1 MSEDRETP
9 LKAQPEIPPAPHIAD
24 DTMPGEARADI
35 FFAAVKTTRMPMIVT
50 DPHREDNPI
59 IFCNAAFE
67 RMTGYKQSEIVG
79 SNCRFLQGPE
89 TDKDSIGLV
98 RDAIARKEEVAVEI
112 LNYRKNGSTFWNAL
126 FVSPVFG
133 DNGDLLYYFGSQL
146 DISRRKEAEE
156 ALHQAQKMEAVG
168 KLTGGIAHD
177 FNNLLQVIL
186 GYVDLLESRV
196 DDSNRAAR
204 RAIEA
209 IGTAADRGA
218 KLTQQLLAFA
228 RKQELRDRLL
238 NLNTLIGDF
247 RPIIDR
253 NLGDGVEVRTDL
265 ADDLWNCRLDP
276 VQCEMALLNILSNAR
291 DAMHGKGVV
300 QMKTENLVSTEE
312 EPLAAGLAPGEYA
325 CLSIQDQGDGIAEET
340 IDRIFDPFFSTKE
353 VGQGTGLGLSMVYG
367 FVRQSGG
374 GVEARNVPDG
384 GARFALYFPRAR
396 GMVEADHVQLI
407 HEGGGGEHILMV
419 EDQPEVAELGK
430 AILEDLGYSVT
441 HVSSASKAYDLLQ
454 HKRDF
459 ALLFTDIVMPGGM
472 SGVELARQVRQM
484 IPSLPILLTTGYSD
498 RALDEDSRS
507 FELVR
512 KPYRRADLSGKIR
525 ALLEGPNGIA

>member
-1 MSEDRETP
+1 MYVIIIGSVMILGCTAVRETQP
-9 LKAQPEIPPAPHIAD
+9 DRTATEQLILSHAVIDAVRQIKADAVAGKKVMLDLSYLK
-24 DTMPGEARADI
+24 TVDI
-35 FFAAVKTTRMPMIVT
+35 EFTK
-50 DPHREDNPI
+50 
-59 IFCNAAFE
+59 
-67 RMTGYKQSEIVG
+67 G
-79 SNCRFLQGPE
+79 
-89 TDKDSIGLV
+89 
-98 RDAIARKEEVAVEI
+98 
-112 LNYRKNGSTFWNAL
+112 
-126 FVSPVFG
+126 
-133 DNGDLLYYFGSQL
+133 
-146 DISRRKEAEE
+146 
-156 ALHQAQKMEAVG
+156 
-168 KLTGGIAHD
+168 
-177 FNNLLQVIL
+177 
-186 GYVDLLESRV
+186 
-196 DDSNRAAR
+196 
-204 RAIEA
+204 
-209 IGTAADRGA
+209 
-218 KLTQQLLAFA
+218 
-228 RKQELRDRLL
+228 ELRDRLL

-384 GARFALYFPRAR
+384 GARFTLYFPRAR
-396 GMVEADHVQLI
+396 GMVEADHVKLV

-419 EDQPEVAELGK
+419 EDQPEVAELGQ
-430 AILEDLGYSVT
+430 AILEDMGYAVT

-454 HKRDF
+454 RKRDF

-472 SGVELARQVRQM
+472 SGVELARQVRQL

-498 RALDEDSRS
+498 RALDEDSRA

-512 KPYRRADLSGKIR
+512 KPYRRADLSAKIR
-525 ALLEGPNGIA
+525 SLLEGPNGIA